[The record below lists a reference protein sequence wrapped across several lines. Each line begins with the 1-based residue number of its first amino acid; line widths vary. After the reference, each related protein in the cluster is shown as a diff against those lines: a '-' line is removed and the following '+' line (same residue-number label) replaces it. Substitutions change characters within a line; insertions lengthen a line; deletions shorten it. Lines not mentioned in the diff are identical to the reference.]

1 MFIISKLYEKIIKDI
16 EEGIEK
22 GVYTVGKKI
31 PSVREL
37 SKKYNCSINT
47 VIKAYDTLKNNH
59 VIYASPK
66 SGYYIVENINKI
78 NISTS
83 DTINFYSGNT
93 LIGDMNIQ
101 RAVYRRRPVRH
112 GVPDRIGMRV
122 AGRLPSQ
129 HHDA

>member
-47 VIKAYDTLKNNH
+47 VIKAYDTLKNN
-59 VIYASPK
+59 
-66 SGYYIVENINKI
+66 
-78 NISTS
+78 
-83 DTINFYSGNT
+83 
-93 LIGDMNIQ
+93 Q
-101 RAVYRRRPVRH
+101 
-112 GVPDRIGMRV
+112 
-122 AGRLPSQ
+122 
-129 HHDA
+129 